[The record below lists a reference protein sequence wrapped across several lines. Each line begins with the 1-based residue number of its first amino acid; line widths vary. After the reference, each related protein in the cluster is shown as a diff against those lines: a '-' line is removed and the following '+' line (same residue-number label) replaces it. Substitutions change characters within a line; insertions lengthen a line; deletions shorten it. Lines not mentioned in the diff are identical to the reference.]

1 MCFHTCEFCCR
12 IRTSDTSGNAHSCVS
27 WSVLVKLQWH
37 SSGSG
42 YCPPAVDM
50 GATGAVIVRNP
61 GMMNGSCLII
71 SHDLNKDLEE
81 PQISMKTIA
90 LLLLAASAI
99 SILGSTGVAFA
110 QDGASSGDSMK
121 LLGAGLAFGIAAGG
135 AGIGLGQVG
144 AAGLAVISENP
155 ALQSKVFIFVGMVE
169 SIAIYGIVMMFII
182 LGQ

>member
-1 MCFHTCEFCCR
+1 
-12 IRTSDTSGNAHSCVS
+12 
-27 WSVLVKLQWH
+27 
-37 SSGSG
+37 
-42 YCPPAVDM
+42 
-50 GATGAVIVRNP
+50 
-61 GMMNGSCLII
+61 
-71 SHDLNKDLEE
+71 
-81 PQISMKTIA
+81 MKTIV

-99 SILGSTGVAFA
+99 TILGSTGVAFA
-110 QDGASSGDSMK
+110 EEGASSGDSMK
-121 LLGAGLAFGIAAGG
+121 ILGAGLAFGIAALG

>member
-1 MCFHTCEFCCR
+1 
-12 IRTSDTSGNAHSCVS
+12 
-27 WSVLVKLQWH
+27 
-37 SSGSG
+37 
-42 YCPPAVDM
+42 
-50 GATGAVIVRNP
+50 
-61 GMMNGSCLII
+61 
-71 SHDLNKDLEE
+71 
-81 PQISMKTIA
+81 MKTIV
-90 LLLLAASAI
+90 LLLLAAAAI
-99 SILGSTGVAFA
+99 SFAGSTGVAFA
-110 QDGASSGDSMK
+110 AEDSAGSADSMK